1 MSVAM
6 RQPPMTR
13 AEFLR
18 WAETQ
23 DARHEFDGF
32 EPVAM
37 VGGTIDHNQIAL
49 NIHRALYARLK
60 GGGCRPLGPD
70 AGVATIGDRVR
81 YPDALITCQKAPGD
95 ATLAPGVIVVF
106 EVVSASSSRNDRIVK
121 VREYQ
126 AVPSILRYVIVESAD
141 VGLTVL
147 ERAAGDAPWI
157 ASTLT
162 GGEMLRIP
170 EVDAEVPV
178 DELYEDVELAG
189 R

>member
-1 MSVAM
+1 MNVAM

-60 GGGCRPLGPD
+60 GGGRRPLGPD

-106 EVVSASSSRNDRIVK
+106 EVVSANSSRTTESSKSANTRRSHRSCAMSSSR
-121 VREYQ
+121 
-126 AVPSILRYVIVESAD
+126 
-141 VGLTVL
+141 
-147 ERAAGDAPWI
+147 APAW
-157 ASTLT
+157 A
-162 GGEMLRIP
+162 
-170 EVDAEVPV
+170 
-178 DELYEDVELAG
+178 
-189 R
+189 